1 MIASISAAWS
11 TIAPRDVLTSSARR
25 AHQGQPPGVEELAG
39 AGGEGDAQLDDVGG
53 GEQVVE
59 LEAGE
64 VVVSGRRAPVDD
76 FQVERPPERG
86 DPATDRPEADDAEA
100 LAA

>member
-11 TIAPRDVLTSSARR
+11 TIALRR
-25 AHQGQPPGVEELAG
+25 VDEQRLAHQGQPPGVEELEG
-39 AGGEGDAQLDDVGG
+39 VGGEGDAQLDDVGG

-76 FQVERPPERG
+76 VQVERPPERG
-86 DPATDRPEADDAEA
+86 DPATDRP
-100 LAA
+100 